1 MILEF
6 NMTTPKTLLL
16 EVHPRHQSLMNQDY
30 TWENIYYFIPG
41 KVVWRTFSPTI
52 FKSVKTKHQD
62 CNEVNSLKVTQCF
75 DNFYMSKLNCSF
87 PWLKSDDNNYGSLE
101 KCGSKH
107 KVYDLINL
115 IKGIADPDSDIH
127 KELSTKG
134 CNIPNCVN
142 TKWREEKSDGII
154 HFNFTTDKF
163 DLGRSCMTNVFPS
176 SSKVLNNHNFHKK
189 KPFFLKM

>member
-1 MILEF
+1 MSA
-6 NMTTPKTLLL
+6 PKTLLL

-30 TWENIYYFIPG
+30 TWENIYYFIQG

-52 FKSVKTKHQD
+52 FKSVNTKHQA
-62 CNEVNSLKVTQCF
+62 CNEENSLKVTQCF
-75 DNFYMSKLNCSF
+75 DDFYMSKINCSF
-87 PWLKSDDNNYGSLE
+87 PWLESDNGSGLP

-107 KVYDLINL
+107 KVYDLIRL
-115 IKGIADPDSDIH
+115 IKGMADPDNQIH
-127 KELSTKG
+127 EELSSKG

-176 SSKVLNNHNFHKK
+176 SSKVIKILTNKNISCMIQNIFFKK
-189 KPFFLKM
+189 CKLI